1 MELEV
6 VVSKG
11 RGLLAMDTSMFSKS
25 SSDPYVVVVVE
36 GKEIGRTEVIT
47 KSLNPCWSERTSFR
61 AFVADTGPVSV
72 ELRLFD
78 EDKLSRDARARVRRS
93 VVETRRTPPREPQ
106 DPMGEH
112 KFDGRAAFAATGG
125 AARWVAVAPC
135 AGCAKA
141 KGELE
146 VAVALA
152 GGAAP
157 GGSALARVA
166 GAVGAANDE
175 LVASEAAYVS
185 DLKVLRDAFEG
196 PLRLEMGTKQRRVE
210 RVGVLEVLDRVFEA
224 LDAVLA
230 LAETRVLPAF
240 EAAKNSGAWADCFE
254 ALAPELCDAYGAYV
268 VAYASV
274 WETWSAARA
283 SDGDLG
289 ALVDGCEADVSRNPR
304 RLTMQALAIMPV
316 QRIAR
321 YELLLSAL
329 RKAVEKHRRP
339 LGFRDDA
346 AGLGRAAGLARLA
359 ATDVNV
365 AAATTTASHSLR
377 LKVLRGAGLVDKDR
391 SALSFVKGKSDPYCV
406 VLVDGREVGRTSTQ
420 KQTLDP
426 DWTGTGV
433 SGDDDDDA
441 CFDLLVAE
449 ASRVCVQIFDWDQWS
464 ADDPMG
470 EVNVKISDLLEDWG
484 RFFAARDAH
493 GAAVMRGDYD
503 DPSVERSLWITVEPT
518 DGCRVCGRLQL
529 ALALA
534 TFDKRVGGTQTF
546 AKPRDAKRALTHA
559 LYLWLPRADD
569 VAARGAAFESKANFP
584 DAYVVISVA
593 GGEEGRTN
601 VDHRATQPR
610 WRKINAMHAVPVG
623 PTDVVDLE
631 VRDWSRRGDSSGG
644 GLGRATLSVAALL
657 AGDPLPDADL
667 SGGAA
672 HKGRR
677 GTLLLRSPS
686 GAPCGRLHARL
697 RLVALNAADR
707 PARVTELTFA
717 GARSE
722 APPTAAA
729 TLTIAAARG
738 LVASDIHLTSKPSS
752 DPYVV
757 VLRDGVEVHRTKT
770 VKKNLNPTYDD
781 TFEVDLSPR
790 TSRLRFLVFD
800 YDRLTADDAMGE
812 VNIDVADVEDAA
824 PKWYDLEA
832 TGGCKATGSLRV
844 AVDVPRR
851 DPLSAAAALASRKTP
866 LSAAEADQVRGLMQS
881 RAAAAPAADPLAAVL
896 AAAGLEGA
904 APALAAEK
912 VGLDDLYGALDAG
925 DLASLLGELDLK
937 AGDRARLKRALEA
950 SRAA

>member
-1 MELEV
+1 M
-6 VVSKG
+6 
-11 RGLLAMDTSMFSKS
+11 
-25 SSDPYVVVVVE
+25 
-36 GKEIGRTEVIT
+36 
-47 KSLNPCWSERTSFR
+47 
-61 AFVADTGPVSV
+61 
-72 ELRLFD
+72 
-78 EDKLSRDARARVRRS
+78 ARAKGKKLDTLKTCEICGADKAKACAGCGTTAYCSTDCQRIDWRDRGHRKVCKKIQAAEAARA
-93 VVETRRTPPREPQ
+93 EAPTPPPSPPRDVFYGPA
-106 DPMGEH
+106 PRRAPRIHGRA
-112 KFDGRAAFAATGG
+112 FDGRGRRRA
-125 AARWVAVAPC
+125 VAVAPC

-146 VAVALA
+146 VAVAFA

-157 GGSALARVA
+157 GGSTLARVA
-166 GAVGAANDE
+166 GAVGAASDE
-175 LVASEAAYVS
+175 LVAARRPRERPQGAPRR
-185 DLKVLRDAFEG
+185 LRG

-210 RVGVLEVLDRVFEA
+210 QVGVLEVLDRVFEA
-224 LDAVLA
+224 LDVVLA
-230 LAETRVLPAF
+230 LARRGPAAF
-240 EAAKNSGAWADCFE
+240 EAAKASGAWADCFE

-274 WETWSAARA
+274 WETWSAART

-346 AGLGRAAGLARLA
+346 AGLGRAEGLARLA

-377 LKVLRGAGLVDKDR
+377 LK
-391 SALSFVKGKSDPYCV
+391 
-406 VLVDGREVGRTSTQ
+406 

-426 DWTGTGV
+426 DWTGAGA
-433 SGDDDDDA
+433 SGDDDDDDA

-449 ASRVCVQIFDWDQWS
+449 ASRVRVQIFDWDQWS

-470 EVNVKISDLLEDWG
+470 EVNVKIADLLEDWG

-503 DPSVERSLWITVEPT
+503 DPSAER
-518 DGCRVCGRLQL
+518 DGV
-529 ALALA
+529 A
-534 TFDKRVGGTQTF
+534 T
-546 AKPRDAKRALTHA
+546 
-559 LYLWLPRADD
+559 
-569 VAARGAAFESKANFP
+569 RGAAFESKANFP

-644 GLGRATLSVAALL
+644 GLGRAALSVAALL

-824 PKWYDLEA
+824 PKWSA
-832 TGGCKATGSLRV
+832 GSCR
-844 AVDVPRR
+844 AARRPRR
-851 DPLSAAAALASRKTP
+851 
-866 LSAAEADQVRGLMQS
+866 G
-881 RAAAAPAADPLAAVL
+881 DPLAAVL

-904 APALAAEK
+904 APPSPRRRSAWTT
-912 VGLDDLYGALDAG
+912 YGALDAG